1 MNKGTVLKMNHEMN
15 IEMNGKMNVEMN
27 HRMTLSTETIIRL
40 KNRLNFTNFTSSL
53 WTGNRKYWIEGAF
66 YHNKDSILKFKIN
79 CESKIHAMET
89 LQKIR
94 RA

>member
-1 MNKGTVLKMNHEMN
+1 MNKGTVLKMNPEMN

-53 WTGNRKYWIEGAF
+53 WTGNRTYWIEGTF
-66 YHNKDSILKFKIN
+66 YHHKDPILKFKIN
-79 CESKIHAMET
+79 CESKIHAMGT